1 MTSINVPLGEQSYD
15 VLVKAGALKRV
26 GELLRKSLG
35 DSTGRRI
42 LLVADAAIAETH
54 AERVAASLEEAGFAV
69 SFASIEA
76 VESNKTI
83 EVLEALLETAAREH
97 IDRSGAVVAVGGGI
111 VGDLGGFLAASW
123 LRGIPVLQVPT
134 TLLAM
139 VDASIGGKTGVNLP
153 LPDGALGKNLV
164 GAFWQPVAVVADP
177 KTLVSLPRRE
187 RACGFAECIKHGV
200 IADWPLLEELRT
212 RAPEVLDGDIKACGS
227 LVARCAAIKVN
238 VVGVDVR
245 EETGPGGGVARA
257 FLNLGHTFA
266 HAIEPMPE
274 LKLKHGEAV
283 AIGLV
288 AAGACAR
295 QLGHWSQAESD
306 ELIETLEACA
316 LPTRL
321 PQPVDAGRLLEHMGW
336 DKKVRQGTLS
346 IIVPT
351 GRGRVEML
359 SGPDEA
365 LLLAGWQAVGASV
378 R

>member
-1 MTSINVPLGEQSYD
+1 MTSIKVPLGEQSYD
-15 VLVKAGALKRV
+15 VLVEAGALNRV
-26 GELLRKSLG
+26 GQLLQETLG
-35 DSTGRRI
+35 ESTGRRI

-54 AERVAASLEEAGFAV
+54 AERVAKSLEKAGFNV

-76 VESNKTI
+76 VETNKTI

-164 GAFWQPVAVVADP
+164 GAFWQPLGVVADP
-177 KTLVSLPRRE
+177 QTLVSLPRRE

-200 IADWPLLEELRT
+200 IADWSLLEELRS
-212 RAPEVLDGDIKACGS
+212 RAPEVLDGDIQACGE
-227 LVARCAAIKVN
+227 LVARCAAIKIN

-245 EETGPGGGVARA
+245 EETGAGGGVARA

-295 QLGHWSQAESD
+295 ELGHWGQAESD
-306 ELIETLEACA
+306 ELIATLEACNLPTA
-316 LPTRL
+316 LPR
-321 PQPVDAGRLLEHMGW
+321 QVDPRRLLEHMGW

-351 GRGRVEML
+351 GRGSVEL
-359 SGPDEA
+359 LADPDEA
-365 LLLAGWQAVGASV
+365 LLLAGWRAVGASAG
-378 R
+378 